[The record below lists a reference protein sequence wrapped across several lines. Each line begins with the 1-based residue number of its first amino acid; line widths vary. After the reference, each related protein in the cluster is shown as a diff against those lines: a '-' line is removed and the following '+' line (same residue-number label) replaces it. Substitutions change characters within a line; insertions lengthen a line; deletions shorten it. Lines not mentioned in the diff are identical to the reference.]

1 MPNQTVPPLTPSYGL
16 QPEGSSYETYV
27 LPILP
32 TDPTSKAN
40 GSYFT
45 TCRYVAMIMMCIMR
59 SLHHYVFKGVFI
71 RWTGM
76 DHWTAGMDYWNGLL
90 DYWNEHA
97 CHKFEVSMTIVH
109 MHACMHAHC

>member
-1 MPNQTVPPLTPSYGL
+1 MQINIAIGGGQSTYCRKAGETVH
-16 QPEGSSYETYV
+16 V
-27 LPILP
+27 LHKEIPTRSTSLLP
-32 TDPTSKAN
+32 TNLQVA
-40 GSYFT
+40 
-45 TCRYVAMIMMCIMR
+45 TCMTVQ
-59 SLHHYVFKGVFI
+59 GVFI

-90 DYWNEHA
+90 EHA